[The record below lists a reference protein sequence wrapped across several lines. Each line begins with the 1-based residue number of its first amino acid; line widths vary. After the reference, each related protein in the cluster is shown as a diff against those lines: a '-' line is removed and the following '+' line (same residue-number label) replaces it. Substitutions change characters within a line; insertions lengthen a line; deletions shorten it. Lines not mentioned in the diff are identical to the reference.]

1 MTAHFG
7 AVIFDNDGVLVDSEP
22 LANSILASLLTEYGL
37 VMTAEECM
45 AEFLGSSLDR
55 VRVRVTERMAT
66 AVPEDFEARYHDLL
80 LAEFR
85 AALRPVTGID
95 SVLRALSA
103 AGVGL
108 CVASSGTRER
118 VRVALET
125 TGLAGWFG
133 DRVVTIEDVDR
144 GKPAPDLFLRAAEIV
159 GVTPRQCA
167 VIEDSALGVEAAM
180 AAGMTAF
187 GYAGR
192 TPAGQLGDARGGVVS
207 DMESLGLL
215 LGVSVPP
222 PG

>member
-1 MTAHFG
+1 MAHFG
-7 AVIFDNDGVLVDSEP
+7 AVVFDNDGVLVDSEP

-55 VRVRVTERMAT
+55 VRVRVNERMA
-66 AVPEDFEARYHDLL
+66 VPDDFEARYHDLL
-80 LAEFR
+80 LAGFR
-85 AALRPVTGID
+85 AALRPVAGVD
-95 SVLRALSA
+95 CLLRALSA

-118 VRVALET
+118 VRVALDT

-144 GKPAPDLFLRAAEIV
+144 GKPAPDLFVRAAAIV
-159 GVTPRQCA
+159 GVMPQRCA
-167 VIEDSALGVEAAM
+167 VIEDSALGIEAAM

-192 TPAGQLGDARGGVVS
+192 TPAGLLGAARGGVVT